1 MIRYKAVEVMAI
13 LAANLVLAACSAA
26 RPSPETEPS
35 PTVEARVEPEPK
47 TEIKT
52 DIKTDT
58 KTDTK
63 TKAAPKTFP
72 VVMNGLWDFIVMFR
86 GEPFSGTFQFSSSSP
101 GAVGRLTLVGYFD
114 GSITIVATEN
124 ESGSVGLNMTTPR
137 GTAVFVGR
145 FESNNTLAGVLRE
158 LRVGD
163 PDASVPPRLIDETAI
178 LSATRRE

>member
-13 LAANLVLAACSAA
+13 LAANLVLAACPAA

-52 DIKTDT
+52 DT

-63 TKAAPKTFP
+63 TKAEPKTFP

-114 GSITIVATEN
+114 GSITIVATEK
-124 ESGSVGLNMTTPR
+124 ESGSVGFNMTTPR